1 MKRSLCVMAV
11 ALGVGLGGVMAH
23 AQLPEIYE
31 VVPRAARAGEVLT
44 ILGQDFDPVAANNIV
59 HIGGVRARVQGS
71 WVTELDVEVPQAAQE
86 GAITVAVGGRL
97 ALSPERFQ
105 PLFAPFGESNA
116 VYRRTVILPS
126 FSYATSNHVS
136 IATADLNGDGGAELI
151 CAKGDA
157 RIDILEYV
165 PGSPLLSTSSFQ
177 ARAFLNASAGST
189 NLMVVDFD
197 ADGRIDVLATG
208 PNGFDL
214 FRNVHAAGPLIDASF
229 APRLRVNRTG
239 ARQWELADV
248 DRDGRV
254 DVITR
259 EAASVS
265 FHLNTYDPDATNQ
278 WLSSRIPLTPI
289 FSSDLRHIG
298 VGDLNLDGH
307 VDVVVAT
314 IDDLRIFSHNSR
326 SEATNRF
333 TQLTIPQSGLTFVQ
347 VIDVDG
353 DGFSEV
359 LTYGTYGSS
368 TRAYDVYWNKNEGGH
383 LEESDF
389 QRVRLA
395 QTDML
400 SYTPKVLD
408 ANGDGFQDMV
418 GPTRAG
424 GFDTGNFYANQSGV
438 IGEVVF
444 AGSFL
449 TSTNILTNA
458 PVMIT
463 ADLNRDGAQDV
474 ITLRNG
480 VTVYQNMASVTARLI
495 GVNVAGDPA
504 IVVVQAIGKPGELL
518 TLQGTAN
525 FRFWTDV
532 QTLRV
537 GSGGVVL
544 FDGDVT
550 NTMRFFRLKPSP

>member
-11 ALGVGLGGVMAH
+11 ALGVGFGVMAH

-31 VVPRAARAGEVLT
+31 VFPRTARPSEVLT
-44 ILGQDFDPVAANNIV
+44 IFGQDFDPVATNNIV
-59 HIGGVRARVQGS
+59 HVGGVRAKVRAS

-86 GAITVAVGGRL
+86 GTITVAVASKV

-116 VYRRTVILPS
+116 LYRRTVIIPA
-126 FSYATSNHVS
+126 FSLATSNHVS
-136 IATADLNGDGGAELI
+136 IATADLNGDGGTELI

-165 PGSPLLSTSSFQ
+165 PGGPFLSTHSFQ
-177 ARAFLNASAGST
+177 PRALLNALSGST

-197 ADGRIDVLATG
+197 ADGRMDVLATG

-214 FRNVHAAGPLIDASF
+214 FRNVHAGGPLIDASF

-239 ARQWELADV
+239 AQAHQWELADV

-259 EAASVS
+259 EVGGVS
-265 FHLNTYDPDATNQ
+265 FHLNTFVPDSTNQ
-278 WLSSRIPLTPI
+278 WLSGRIPLTNSI
-289 FSSDLRHIG
+289 NVDTRYMA
-298 VGDLNLDGH
+298 VGDLNRDGH
-307 VDVVVAT
+307 ADVALASA
-314 IDDLRIFSHNSR
+314 DSLRIFSHNSR
-326 SEATNRF
+326 SEGTNRF
-333 TQLTIPQSGLTFVQ
+333 TQISFPQSGLTFVRLL
-347 VIDVDG
+347 DVDG

-359 LTYGTYGSS
+359 LTYGSS
-368 TRAYDVYWNKNEGGH
+368 TRVYDVYWNKNEGGH
-383 LEESDF
+383 LEASDF

-395 QTDML
+395 QSDML
-400 SYTPKVLD
+400 TYTPKVLD
-408 ANGDGFQDMV
+408 ANGDGFQDIV
-418 GPTRAG
+418 GPVMIG
-424 GFDTGNFYANQSGV
+424 GFDTGNFYANQSGLV
-438 IGEVVF
+438 GEVVF

-480 VTVYQNMASVTARLI
+480 VTVYQNMTSVQPMIAAIDRRTPSTYFAQIVGRPGEIVTLQSSDALNNWFNMATARI
-495 GVNVAGDPA
+495 GDFGLWSYPFGA
-504 IVVVQAIGKPGELL
+504 
-518 TLQGTAN
+518 
-525 FRFWTDV
+525 
-532 QTLRV
+532 
-537 GSGGVVL
+537 
-544 FDGDVT
+544 T
-550 NTMRFFRLKPSP
+550 NKMRFFRVRPEL